1 MECQRGLSTTLGSRL
16 LSGGP
21 LATSGRDDV
30 CLVLSHSYDPDKT
43 CTKFLETEHWFSVQ
57 RQRCSLSEL
66 ADRKRISQVF
76 FSLHY
81 LSKRNHFTCGFLEL
95 FWHLTPSS
103 WRWRE
108 DHPFVVSFGSFW
120 FCSRWR
126 WSLSQLLLCVYKKGR
141 LAFVDRESQELK
153 PPFHRLQWQKHPHV
167 PPEPG
172 FNSVLENSLWDFLN
186 PEQSWHSFF
195 STSGFKCF
203 SFFQPFI
210 ISVLTF

>member
-1 MECQRGLSTTLGSRL
+1 MDKPSL
-16 LSGGP
+16 LQPP
-21 LATSGRDDV
+21 LPFKQKPLHLCFFGVILTS
-30 CLVLSHSYDPDKT
+30 DP
-43 CTKFLETEHWFSVQ
+43 FQ
-57 RQRCSLSEL
+57 L
-66 ADRKRISQVF
+66 A
-76 FSLHY
+76 
-81 LSKRNHFTCGFLEL
+81 
-95 FWHLTPSS
+95 
-103 WRWRE
+103 RE